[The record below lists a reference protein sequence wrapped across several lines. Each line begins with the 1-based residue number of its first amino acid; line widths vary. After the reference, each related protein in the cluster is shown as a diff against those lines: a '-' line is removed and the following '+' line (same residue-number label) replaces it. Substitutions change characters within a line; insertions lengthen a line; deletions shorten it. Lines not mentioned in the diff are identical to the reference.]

1 MQTREHLLVL
11 LDGPSKDKDADN
23 ATILLKAFQKT
34 ILFEK
39 EMTSWLQRD
48 YSTVFVARIADGK
61 TVKQDDVAASAAVRG
76 DDGEELEFDEA
87 GNAVAANSAQ
97 GIRIKYQRQ
106 KKDKI
111 AADVSAQ
118 TTADDQ
124 SAPVEPLLGVAS
136 SVFDNYMAPYIS
148 LEEESMNEQLVESL
162 EDKTVDTRGELPVF
176 TSSTALFVYIK
187 GSITRCTALSKGK
200 AFYLLYRSFQDS
212 LKKYS
217 QVLSQKLPPP
227 ATVTVG
233 VGGIALTGV
242 AAPFGKQEASTGT
255 VYKIPKGE
263 EVTVSH
269 VIATCEYCSETVEA
283 LQDLIRD
290 TIDKDYESKIDMS
303 NEQEAFH
310 DVTAK
315 AVRILVSGLEMRLD
329 GAFKAMSS
337 TNWSTLEAVGEESSY
352 VRSVHEEIHPFVTT
366 VRELLPTS
374 YFRSFCDKFA
384 TSFTKTYYET
394 IMRVKR
400 ISENGA
406 QQLLLDVY
414 NLKTLLLKLPVL
426 EKPRSANSPKKTVAA
441 GSTIAPA
448 LYTKM
453 VQKQFKQIETVLKLV
468 GTPTELLIDVFKVQW
483 VGGSALDLQVVMTLK
498 GVKRTDQVIML
509 EKFGVDPVTAL
520 KGATIGVTSATIVS
534 ERVQALQEKSVDVAA
549 KVNSDLNQ
557 MRQKVDDFRRAFL

>member
-1 MQTREHLLVL
+1 
-11 LDGPSKDKDADN
+11 
-23 ATILLKAFQKT
+23 
-34 ILFEK
+34 
-39 EMTSWLQRD
+39 MTSWLQRD
-48 YSTVFVARIADGK
+48 YGTAFLTPGRDGK
-61 TVKQDDVAASAAVRG
+61 AVKHEDIAATPAPVRG

-106 KKDKI
+106 KKEKV
-111 AADVSAQ
+111 AANSQA
-118 TTADDQ
+118 APDDH
-124 SAPVEPLLGVAS
+124 AEPVEPLIGTAS
-136 SVFDNYMAPYIS
+136 GVFDNYMTPYVC

-176 TSSTALFVYIK
+176 TTSTALFVYIK

-200 AFYLLYRSFQDS
+200 TFFLLYQSFQDS
-212 LKKYS
+212 LRKYS

-227 ATVTVG
+227 ATGNVG

-242 AAPFGKQEASTGT
+242 AAPFGKQESSTGT

-263 EVTVSH
+263 EVTVCH

-315 AVRILVSGLEMRLD
+315 AVRILVSGMEMRLD
-329 GAFKAMSS
+329 AAFKMMSA

-352 VRSVHEEIHPFVTT
+352 VRLIHEEIHPFVTT

-384 TSFTKTYYET
+384 NNFTKAYYET
-394 IMRVKR
+394 IMRMKR

-426 EKPRSANSPKKTVAA
+426 EKPRSVHSPKKTVAA

-498 GVKRTDQVIML
+498 GVKRTDQVTML